1 MFNFRSMRTKVIRL
15 KDKRYIIVWRR
26 WLFWRWNIIEK
37 RFLSRNN
44 AEAYARRFEF
54 KIKHPLRYKRLLRKY
69 PREAFTG
76 RA

>member
-26 WLFWRWNIIEK
+26 WLFGRWNIIEK

-69 PREAFTG
+69 PRKAFTG